1 MTVRVFW
8 PAAWLAVVLVGCA
21 PRGVVK
27 PHAPDM
33 TGLVESYESPTGVLD
48 PDDTEALAATVA
60 LVNEGLARTEL
71 ATRLRE
77 LLTELIKPVVPSDS
91 DDDDGDSNG
100 FQLNVKANGY
110 LKAVRICP
118 GWTLP
123 SEVDPENGSIHATAT
138 FSEKG
143 LDPVVWG
150 TVVACRYR
158 VGSTRVELSPAGAN
172 DGLRVYWGEGIDRE
186 TIETRDL
193 VFSINLRVD
202 IDGDSLPLEV
212 DFRVVDGGSFEYLV
226 PVDSGTLVVRAD
238 DDGTFVLRSREGT
251 FSCDESFD
259 CDLESRND

>member
-1 MTVRVFW
+1 MIARAFW
-8 PAAWLAVVLVGCA
+8 PAAGLVGLVLGCS
-21 PRGVVK
+21 PQGVVK

-33 TGLVESYESPTGVLD
+33 TGLVESYDSPTGILD
-48 PDDTEALAATVA
+48 ADDTVELAATVA
-60 LVNEGLARTEL
+60 VFSEVLARSEI

-77 LLTELIKPVVPSDS
+77 LLGELIKPIVPSDS
-91 DDDDGDSNG
+91 DESDGDING
-100 FQLNVKANGY
+100 LQLNVKANGY
-110 LKAVRICP
+110 LNAVRICP

-123 SEVDPENGSIHATAT
+123 SVVDPDNGSIHATAT

-150 TVVACRYR
+150 TVAACRYR
-158 VGSTRVELSPAGAN
+158 VGSTRVELSPVGDE

-186 TIETRDL
+186 TIQTRDL
-193 VFSINLRVD
+193 VFSIHLGVD

-226 PVDSGTLVVRAD
+226 PVDSGTLVVRAE
-238 DDGTFVLRSREGT
+238 DDGSFGLRSRDGS